1 MQNKVVA
8 LLRASIMAFSLVI
21 ALTDSSPAQSKG
33 PGLFDDQGDIGP
45 VLKPGKAIYDAKKQ
59 EYTITGSGTN
69 MWGGNDEFHFA
80 WKRLKGDFILTANVR
95 FIGKGVDPHRKI
107 GWIIRPS
114 LEAGAPH
121 VDAVAHGDGLT
132 SLQYRL
138 TKGGQTEQI
147 KASVQ
152 GADVIQLERKGGTYI
167 MSVAR
172 FGEPFVTEQTV
183 NPAIGDEV
191 YAGLFV
197 CSHNKDVEETA
208 IFSNVRVTVPA
219 SASFVPYR
227 DYIGSDLEIL
237 DVASG
242 ERRIIYHTPD
252 SMQAPNWT
260 RDGKTLI
267 FNRNGRLYNFDLAK
281 AAATELNTDF
291 AIRNNNDHVL
301 SFDGKMLGI
310 SHHTASD
317 NNQSIIYTL
326 PAKGGK
332 PKRITA
338 KGPSYFHSWSPDG
351 KWLIY
356 TGGRN
361 DEFDIYKISAE
372 GGEEINLTGTKGLD
386 DGAEFTPDGRFIYFN
401 STRSGLMQIWR
412 MKPDGSNQEQITN
425 DEYNN
430 WFPHISPDGKWIV
443 IISYGKD
450 VAPADHP
457 FYKRIYLRLMP
468 IEGGKPRI
476 IAYVYGGQGT
486 INVPSWSPDSK
497 RLAFVSNT
505 TDVK

>member
-1 MQNKVVA
+1 MV
-8 LLRASIMAFSLVI
+8 FSLLI
-21 ALTDSSPAQSKG
+21 ALTGSASAQQKDLG
-33 PGLFDDQGDIGP
+33 MFENQGDIGP
-45 VLKPGKAIYDAKKQ
+45 VLKPGKVIYDAKKQ

-69 MWGGNDEFHFA
+69 MWGGSDEFRFL
-80 WKRLKGDFILTANVR
+80 WKRLKGDFILTARVR

-114 LEAGAPH
+114 LDPDSPH

-132 SLQYRL
+132 SLQFRL
-138 TKGGQTEQI
+138 AKGGQTAQI
-147 KASVQ
+147 QSSVK
-152 GADVIQLERKGGTYI
+152 GADIIQLERKGDTYL

-172 FGEPFVTEQTV
+172 YGESFVIDKTT
-183 NPAIGDEV
+183 NPAIGDDV

-208 IFSNVRVTVPA
+208 VFSNVRVTVPA
-219 SASFVPYR
+219 KDSFVPYR

-242 ERRIIYHTPD
+242 ERRIIFHTPD

-281 AAATELNTDF
+281 GTPTELNTDF
-291 AIRNNNDHVL
+291 ATRNNNDHVL

-317 NNQSIIYTL
+317 NNQSIVYTL

-361 DEFDIYKISAE
+361 DEFDIYKISAD
-372 GGEEINLTGTKGLD
+372 GGEEMNLTRSKGLD
-386 DGAEFTPDGRFIYFN
+386 DGSEFTPDGKYIYFN

-412 MKPDGSNQEQITN
+412 MKPDGSEQEQVTN

-443 IISYGKD
+443 IISYGQD

-457 FYKRIYLRLMP
+457 FYKRVYLRLMP
-468 IEGGKPRI
+468 ISGGKPKV

-497 RLAFVSNT
+497 RVAFVSNT
-505 TDVK
+505 TDPK